1 VEVEPG
7 LMIKLFTDI
16 LLLLFKN
23 PAAALP
29 AHLE

>member
-1 VEVEPG
+1 

-16 LLLLFKN
+16 LLLLFKS